1 MFKRSLIVLMVLAMA
16 LGAAALAGAEEKP
29 DGTVQFATHNIAVGI
44 GVTWGDGT
52 LTYKGKQYKFS
63 IKGLS
68 LVDLGVADVQAK
80 GNVYNLKKLED
91 FNGDYSSV
99 KAGAAFGKG
108 AQAQQLVN
116 DAQVRINLT
125 AVQEGARLTL
135 APGGMKI
142 TLKK

>member
-16 LGAAALAGAEEKP
+16 LGAAVLAGAEDKP
-29 DGTVQFATHNIAVGI
+29 DATVQFATHNIAVGI

-99 KAGAAFGKG
+99 KAGVAFGKG